1 MRAASGLGTVPDAKR
16 GGGTARATGG
26 EHPFRRGASGKPS
39 RRTAPTDGPAAPRSR
54 YDVGM
59 PIARTLTTLA
69 VLLAALAAWLMASS
83 HDAATVRV
91 LAAEMAPAAMTASSR
106 MPGRPSDELD
116 WRPLDQRV
124 LARWHGPYWLR
135 WRLSVPTTH
144 DVEHALRLSLLAA
157 SQPYWNG
164 QPMAGNGVVGR
175 TAEEER
181 PGLID
186 IVRVL
191 PPSSPTGTDELAVL
205 ASSHH
210 QGVRLHHA
218 GVAIEVAPVEAIYQ
232 HRLRPWL
239 IAALATGALG
249 AACLYFLAAQRGRL
263 RTPGTPLLLA
273 IGTVGLALPVVEAWR
288 PLLGYAYPWHG
299 PRMLA
304 LLTLHLAAAVLL
316 PAYIARRFNVVVPSG
331 ARIAYLA
338 ALAAI
343 AAFLPSF
350 DGRSAAVLLLSL
362 LASAWLLLRAR
373 GEPDER
379 WPMLILMLAGVLA
392 MPVAGGTFLDGP
404 YFLLLAVLMGLLLV
418 RHAAQLRALDGHN
431 ARLREERARLS
442 LQLLQRGIQPHWLM
456 NTLTCLQEL
465 IEQAPSRASRL
476 VESLAEQFDR
486 LRESSSRPS
495 VPLEDELALCR
506 SHLAIVGLALDR
518 PMHFEVEVDTVGTRL
533 SLPPGVLHAQVE
545 NALSHAGA
553 AACAQRPFRLNVHR
567 EGNRWILELRS
578 ARGSAPRRGQG
589 TGTRYIE
596 ASLAAAFPGG
606 WRFVQHAEG
615 DDWYGRI
622 ELACAS

>member
-1 MRAASGLGTVPDAKR
+1 
-16 GGGTARATGG
+16 
-26 EHPFRRGASGKPS
+26 
-39 RRTAPTDGPAAPRSR
+39 
-54 YDVGM
+54 M
-59 PIARTLTTLA
+59 PIARTLTALA

-83 HDAATVRV
+83 RDPATVRV
-91 LAAEMAPAAMTASSR
+91 LTAEMAPASMTASGSIPER
-106 MPGRPSDELD
+106 LMEDLD
-116 WRPLDQRV
+116 WRPLDQRA
-124 LARWHGPYWLR
+124 LARWSGPYWLR
-135 WRLSVPTTH
+135 WRLSAPNAGT
-144 DVEHALRLSLLAA
+144 DSDHALRLSLRAA

-164 QPMAGNGVVGR
+164 RPLAGNGIVGR

-181 PGLID
+181 PGRID
-186 IVRVL
+186 IVRAL
-191 PPSSPTGTDELAVL
+191 PPFSPAATNELVVL

-210 QGVRLHHA
+210 QWLRLYGA
-218 GVAIEVAPVEAIYQ
+218 DASVDVAPVETIYN

-239 IAALATGALG
+239 IAALATGAL
-249 AACLYFLAAQRGRL
+249 AAAWLYFLAVQRGRL

-273 IGTVGLALPVVEAWR
+273 LGAVGLALPVVEAWR

-299 PRMLA
+299 QRLLA
-304 LLTLHLAAAVLL
+304 LLALHLAAAVLL
-316 PAYIARRFNVVVPSG
+316 PAYIARRFGVVVPMG
-331 ARIAYLA
+331 ARIAYLVV
-338 ALAAI
+338 LAAI

-379 WPMLILMLAGVLA
+379 WPMLILMLAGALA
-392 MPVAGGTFLDGP
+392 MPIAGGAFLDGP
-404 YFLLLAVLMGLLLV
+404 YFLLLAVLMGFLLL
-418 RHAAQLRALDGHN
+418 RHAAQLRALDRHN
-431 ARLREERARLS
+431 ATLREERARLS

-465 IEQAPSRASRL
+465 IEQAPPRASRL

-486 LRESSSRPS
+486 LRESSTRPS

-506 SHLAIVGLALDR
+506 SHLDIVGLALDR
-518 PMHFEVEVDTVGTRL
+518 PMHFEVDIDTDGTRL

-545 NALSHAGA
+545 NALTHAGA

-567 EGNRWILELRS
+567 EDDRWILELRS

-596 ASLAAAFPGG
+596 ASLAAACPGG